1 MSRTTSNRSAL
12 PTKNRPR
19 RNLVE
24 VATRLAEQ
32 TELWEPLVAYDPISR
47 YYARLASEPDFEAW
61 LLTWVPG
68 QGTDWHDHGGSA
80 GAFVVVRGTLT
91 ERHATVSPL
100 APPRIEAEPRALG
113 EGSLRAFGTKH
124 IHQVTNL
131 GIEPAVSLHVYS
143 PALLEMTTYA
153 EDGPRLWEIS
163 SQLVGVDW

>member
-1 MSRTTSNRSAL
+1 MSRNHQIRSTL
-12 PTKNRPR
+12 PTKTRAR

-24 VATRLAEQ
+24 IATRLAEQ

-80 GAFVVVRGTLT
+80 GAFVVVRGALT

-100 APPRIEAEPRALG
+100 APPTVEPERRVLS

-143 PALLEMTTYA
+143 PALVEMTTYA
-153 EDGPRLWEIS
+153 EDGPKLWEIS

>member
-1 MSRTTSNRSAL
+1 MSHHSN
-12 PTKNRPR
+12 PTRLRKQSRPR

-24 VATRLAEQ
+24 IATRLADQ
-32 TELWEPLVAYDPISR
+32 TGLWQPLVKYDPISR
-47 YYARLASEPDFEAW
+47 YYARLADEPDFEAW

-100 APPRIEAEPRALG
+100 DPPKIEPEPRELS

-124 IHQVTNL
+124 IHQVTNN
-131 GIEPAVSLHVYS
+131 GWEPAVSVHVYS
-143 PALLEMTTYA
+143 PALVEMTTYA
-153 EDGPRLWEIS
+153 EDGPRLRQLS